1 MDHTNIMSFLY
12 IQCPHCE
19 RAIEIIELNCCIFRC
34 GVYRDNINQQID
46 PHLGKEACEDLVRQE
61 TIYGCGK
68 PFQIIVEANTD
79 AKTKDLTTLQD
90 KITVVVCGYD
100 S

>member
-1 MDHTNIMSFLY
+1 MSSSLY

-19 RAIEIIELNCCIFRC
+19 RVIEIIELNCCIFRC
-34 GVYRDNINQQID
+34 GVYCYDINKQID
-46 PHLGKEACEDLVRQE
+46 SHLGKEECEDLVRQE
-61 TIYGCGK
+61 MIYGCGK
-68 PFQIIVEANTD
+68 PFQIIVDPNSD
-79 AKTKDLTTLQD
+79 VKTKDLASLQD

>member
-1 MDHTNIMSFLY
+1 MSCLY
-12 IQCPHCE
+12 IQCPHCD
-19 RAIEIIELNCCIFRC
+19 RTIEIIELNCCIFRC
-34 GVYRDNINQQID
+34 GVYRHDMNQQIH

-68 PFQIIVEANTD
+68 PFQIIVEPNND
-79 AKTKDLTTLQD
+79 AKTKDLSSLQD